1 MPKVYI
7 TGKIQDNGIELL
19 KRKGLK
25 VDLNLTGKDLTQ
37 EELKDIF
44 SNYDALVTMPANKVD
59 GELLF
64 TASKNLKVIANYA
77 VGYDNIDLKA
87 AGERGIMITNTPGPE
102 ITESVAEHAFALML
116 SLGRSIVSADKYTR
130 SGKYKYWDPLIFLGP
145 QFNGKTLGIV
155 GFGRIGRHL
164 AKIARNGLNMTIL
177 YSDVNRHETE
187 EKETNAKHVSLEELL
202 QNSDVISLNCNYCA
216 ETKHLINERTLHLMK
231 PTAYLINTSRGGVI
245 DEKSLAQALKD
256 GVIEGAALDVFEEEP
271 KIHPDLLKME
281 NVILTPHIASA
292 TREARIQMARMAAEN
307 VVEVLI
313 NNRPPINLVNKEL
326 SKDTISSLI

>member
-1 MPKVYI
+1 MVKVLI
-7 TGKIQDNGIELL
+7 TRKIPQAGIEILEQQPKLELDYRQGPPLSTEDL
-19 KRKGLK
+19 KKA
-25 VDLNLTGKDLTQ
+25 
-37 EELKDIF
+37 LKDV
-44 SNYDALVTMPANKVD
+44 DAVIPVIPDKITKEVIAAGPK
-59 GELLF
+59 
-64 TASKNLKVIANYA
+64 LKVIATYS
-77 VGYDNIDLKA
+77 VGYDHIDINA
-87 AGERGIMITNTPGPE
+87 ATTKKIYVANTPGDL
-102 ITESVAEHAFALML
+102 TESVAEHAFALML

-326 SKDTISSLI
+326 SKDIISSLI